1 MKIKVRA
8 QEPLRKLL
16 DNEQVVEIS
25 GTTTVLEVIKI
36 LQARYPRFVDRLLES
51 DGSVRRFVNVYVNEE
66 DIRFLQNQQ
75 TTLRDGDEVRIIPSI
90 AGG

>member
-16 DNEQVVEIS
+16 DNEQVVEVS
-25 GTTTVLEVIKI
+25 GTTVLEVIKI
-36 LQARYPRFVDRLLES
+36 LQARYPRFVDRLLER
-51 DGSVRRFVNVYVNEE
+51 DGSVHRFINVYVNEE

-75 TTLRDGDEVRIIPSI
+75 TVLRDGDEVRIIPSI

>member
-16 DNEQVVEIS
+16 DNEQVVEVS
-25 GTTTVLEVIKI
+25 GTTVFEVIRI
-36 LQARYPRFVDRLLES
+36 LKLRYPRFVERLLER

-75 TTLRDGDEVRIIPSI
+75 TTLRDGDEVRIIPAI

>member
-16 DNEQVVEIS
+16 DNETVVEVS
-25 GTTTVLEVIKI
+25 GTTTVFEVIRI
-36 LQARYPRFVDRLLES
+36 LKLRYPRFVERLLER

>member
-16 DNEQVVEIS
+16 DNEQVVEVS
-25 GTTTVLEVIKI
+25 GTTVFEVIQI
-36 LQARYPRFVDRLLES
+36 LQSRYPRFIERLLES

>member
-1 MKIKVRA
+1 MAVRVCT
-8 QEPLRKLL
+8 QEPLKKLL
-16 DNEQVVEIS
+16 DNEAVVELS
-25 GTTTVLEVIKI
+25 GETIFDVLKK
-36 LQARYPRFVDRLLES
+36 LQARYPRFAERMLEK

-75 TTLRDGDEVRIIPSI
+75 TTLRDGDEIRIIPSI

>member
-1 MKIKVRA
+1 MGVKICT

-16 DNEQVVEIS
+16 DNEPEVLVTGQ
-25 GTTTVLEVIKI
+25 TVSEALRS
-36 LQARYPRFVDRLLES
+36 LRSRYPRFVERMMDDR
-51 DGSVRRFVNVYVNEE
+51 GSVRPFVNIYVNEE

-75 TTLRDGDEVRIIPSI
+75 TTLRDGDEIRIIPSI

>member
-1 MKIKVRA
+1 MKINVRA

-16 DNEQVVEIS
+16 DNEQVVEVS
-25 GTTTVLEVIKI
+25 GTTILEVIKI
-36 LQARYPRFVDRLLES
+36 LQSRYPSFAQRLLDET
-51 DGSVRRFVNVYVNEE
+51 GSVRRFVNIYVNEE

-75 TTLRDGDEVRIIPSI
+75 TTLQDGDEVRIIPSI

>member
-16 DNEQVVEIS
+16 DNEPVVEVS
-25 GTTTVLEVIKI
+25 GTTVFEVIKI
-36 LQARYPRFVDRLLES
+36 LQARYPRFVERLLER

>member
-16 DNEQVVEIS
+16 DNEQVVEVS
-25 GTTTVLEVIKI
+25 GPTTVFEVIKI
-36 LQARYPRFVDRLLES
+36 LQARYPRFVDRLLER

>member
-16 DNEQVVEIS
+16 DNEQVVEVS
-25 GTTTVLEVIKI
+25 STATVFEVIKI
-36 LQARYPRFVDRLLES
+36 LQARYPRFVDRLLER

-66 DIRFLQNQQ
+66 DIRFLKGKETALN
-75 TTLRDGDEVRIIPSI
+75 DGDEVSIVPAI

>member
-16 DNEQVVEIS
+16 DNEQVVEVS
-25 GTTTVLEVIKI
+25 GTTVLEVIKI
-36 LQARYPRFVDRLLES
+36 LQARYPRFVDRLLER
-51 DGSVRRFVNVYVNEE
+51 DGSVHRFINVYVNEE

-75 TTLRDGDEVRIIPSI
+75 TILRDGDEVRIIPSI

>member
-1 MKIKVRA
+1 MSAVKIRT

-16 DNEQVVEIS
+16 DNEPYVEVR
-25 GTTTVLEVIKI
+25 GQTVQDAFHALRS
-36 LQARYPRFVDRLLES
+36 RYPQFVERFTERNGRL
-51 DGSVRRFVNVYVNEE
+51 RRFVSIYVNDE

-75 TTLRDGDEVRIIPSI
+75 TVLQDGDEIQIIPSI

>member
-16 DNEQVVEIS
+16 DNEQVVEVS
-25 GTTTVLEVIKI
+25 GTTTVFEVIKI
-36 LQARYPRFVDRLLES
+36 LQARYPRFVDRLLER

>member
-16 DNEQVVEIS
+16 DNEQVVEVS
-25 GTTTVLEVIKI
+25 GTTTVFEVIKI
-36 LQARYPRFVDRLLES
+36 LQTRYPRFVDRLLER

>member
-16 DNEQVVEIS
+16 DNEQVVEVS
-25 GTTTVLEVIKI
+25 GTTVLEVIKI
-36 LQARYPRFVDRLLES
+36 LQSRYPRFVERLLER
-51 DGSVRRFVNVYVNEE
+51 DGSVRRFVNIYVNEE

>member
-1 MKIKVRA
+1 MAIKIRT
-8 QEPLRKLL
+8 QEPLKKLM
-16 DNEQVVEIS
+16 DNESVVEVS
-25 GTTTVLEVIKI
+25 GQTVQDVLSK
-36 LQARYPRFVDRLLES
+36 LQARYPRFAERMLDR

-75 TTLRDGDEVRIIPSI
+75 TVLRDGDEIRIIPSI

>member
-16 DNEQVVEIS
+16 DNEQVVEVS

-36 LQARYPRFVDRLLES
+36 LQARYPRFVDRLLER
-51 DGSVRRFVNVYVNEE
+51 DGSVHRFINVYVNEE

-75 TTLRDGDEVRIIPSI
+75 TVLRDGDEVRIIPSI

>member
-1 MKIKVRA
+1 MAVKVCT
-8 QEPLRKLL
+8 QEPLKKLL
-16 DNEQVVEIS
+16 DNQPVIEVS
-25 GTTTVLEVIKI
+25 GETVCDVINK
-36 LQARYPRFVDRLLES
+36 LRAHYPRFAERMLEK

-75 TTLRDGDEVRIIPSI
+75 TTLRDGDEIRIIPSI

>member
-1 MKIKVRA
+1 MKIHVRA

-16 DNEQVVEIS
+16 DNEPVIEVS
-25 GTTTVLEVIKI
+25 GTTVCEVIKI
-36 LQARYPRFVDRLLES
+36 LQARYPRFVDRLLER

>member
-1 MKIKVRA
+1 MAVKIRT

-16 DNEQVVEIS
+16 DNEAVVEVS
-25 GTTTVLEVIKI
+25 AATVSDMLKS
-36 LQARYPRFVDRLLES
+36 LKMRYPRFAERMLER
-51 DGSVRRFVNVYVNEE
+51 DGSVRRFVNIYVNEE

-75 TTLRDGDEVRIIPSI
+75 TTLRDGDEIRIIPSI

>member
-1 MKIKVRA
+1 MAVTICT

-16 DNEQVVEIS
+16 DNEPAIEVS
-25 GTTTVLEVIKI
+25 GQTVSEAFNALRN
-36 LQARYPRFVDRLLES
+36 RYPRFVERMLDEG
-51 DGSVRRFVNVYVNEE
+51 GSVRRCVNVYVNEE

-75 TTLRDGDEVRIIPSI
+75 TRLRDGDEIRIIPSI

>member
-16 DNEQVVEIS
+16 DNEPGVEVS
-25 GTTTVLEVIKI
+25 GTTVFEVIKI
-36 LQARYPRFVDRLLES
+36 LQARYPRFVERLLER

>member
-1 MKIKVRA
+1 MSVKVCT

-16 DNEQVVEIS
+16 DNEPEVEVS
-25 GTTTVLEVIKI
+25 GATVFEAFTALR
-36 LQARYPRFVDRLLES
+36 ARYPRFVERMLD
-51 DGSVRRFVNVYVNEE
+51 DKGSIRPFVNIYVNEE

-75 TTLRDGDEVRIIPSI
+75 TALQDGDEIRIIPAI

>member
-16 DNEQVVEIS
+16 DNETVVEVS
-25 GTTTVLEVIKI
+25 GTTVLEVIKI
-36 LQARYPRFVDRLLES
+36 LQARYPRFVDRLLER
-51 DGSVRRFVNVYVNEE
+51 DGSVHRFINVYVNEE

-75 TTLRDGDEVRIIPSI
+75 TILRDGDEVRIIPSI

>member
-16 DNEQVVEIS
+16 DNEQVVEVS
-25 GTTTVLEVIKI
+25 GSTVFEVIKI
-36 LQARYPRFVDRLLES
+36 LQARYPRFVDRLLER
-51 DGSVRRFVNVYVNEE
+51 DGSVRRFVNIYVNEE

-75 TTLRDGDEVRIIPSI
+75 TALRDGDEVRIIPSI